1 MTPHPHPHPHSHPH
15 SHPLAAAPVAP
26 RDRRRRHLPQG
37 PGQYLVW
44 AAVAVLTLAPLAPLV
59 VTSLR
64 SKPYYLPGG
73 VFSVDAY
80 GKLFADPAFRQAALN
95 TALFALTATA
105 LAVLLG
111 ATFAVLV
118 TRTNLPGRRWLG
130 PALSAPLLIPPLG
143 LIVGWESLYGPAG
156 YLTQL
161 WSKTLHLPAWNL
173 TSLPGMSVLGAV
185 VTLPIAYLTCKA
197 VLEGA
202 DGTLED
208 AVRASGGGTPRV
220 LRTVTVPMLRT
231 ALLDSGMLIFTLCLE
246 VLGIPLFLGR
256 PAHISF
262 IASYLYDTWSNS
274 AVPDPP
280 IVSAGAIL
288 LLVVA
293 SAILIT
299 RGRLLRHAARYTAGT
314 RAAPPARPLDL
325 GRWRLP
331 AAAGMA
337 GFVALTCVIPLLGL
351 ALMSSVTDLT
361 TLVAPW
367 HLWTGANWHQI
378 WTDPTLHRAI
388 TDSLL
393 VAVVGSVA
401 TVALV
406 ALATVVAHRS
416 RFRLRRTLP
425 ALLVYPRATP
435 GIVFGVGFFWLFL
448 IVDWPGAL
456 LRNSLWGELLALCV
470 RNMTLAYIVLS
481 PALARI
487 SPELARAAAGSGA
500 SWWTTTRRITLPL
513 LRPALLSALVLMFV
527 TLVSDYDPVVFLT
540 KPGTELLGT
549 TMLQTWSKGL
559 PGPVAAL
566 ALVQVLL
573 VAGALAIGLGWTLR
587 KTSAA
592 SRARKTGKTG
602 KTDKMNETSER
613 GRHA

>member
-1 MTPHPHPHPHSHPH
+1 MTPHT
-15 SHPLAAAPVAP
+15 LAAAPAAP
-26 RDRRRRHLPQG
+26 RNRRRHLPTG
-37 PGQYLVW
+37 PGQYLIW
-44 AAVAVLTLAPLAPLV
+44 AAVAVLTLAPLVPLV
-59 VTSLR
+59 ITSLR

-73 VFSVDAY
+73 VLSTDAY
-80 GKLFADPAFRQAALN
+80 RQLFADPAFRQAAWN
-95 TALFALTATA
+95 TVAFALTATA
-105 LAVLLG
+105 LALLLG
-111 ATFAVLV
+111 AAFAVLV
-118 TRTNLPGRRWLG
+118 TRTNLPGRRRLG
-130 PALSAPLLIPPLG
+130 PALLAPLLIPPLG

-161 WSKTLHLPAWNL
+161 WSQNLHLPAWNL

-197 VLEGA
+197 VLDGA

-208 AVRASGGGTPRV
+208 AVRACGGGTVRV

-246 VLGIPLFLGR
+246 ILGIPLFLGR
-256 PAHISF
+256 PANIQF
-262 IASYLYDTWSNS
+262 IASYLYDTWSS
-274 AVPDPP
+274 SSIPDPP

-288 LLVVA
+288 LLAVA
-293 SAILIT
+293 STLLVV
-299 RGRLLRHAARYTAGT
+299 RGRLLRHAARYTSGT
-314 RAAPPARPLDL
+314 RATPPAYPLDL
-325 GRWRLP
+325 GRWRIP
-331 AAAGMA
+331 AAVGMA

-351 ALMSSVTDLT
+351 ALMSSMTDLT

-367 HLWTGANWHQI
+367 HLWSAANWHEI
-378 WTDPTLHRAI
+378 WADPGLHRAI
-388 TDSLL
+388 TNSLI
-393 VAVVGSVA
+393 VAVIGSAA

-406 ALATVVAHRS
+406 SVATVIAHHS
-416 RFRLRRTLP
+416 GFRLRRTLP

-456 LRNSLWGELLALCV
+456 LRNSLWGELLALSV
-470 RNMTLAYIVLS
+470 RNMTLAYIVLA

-487 SPELARAAAGSGA
+487 SPELAKAAAASGA

-549 TMLQTWSKGL
+549 SMLQTWAKGL
-559 PGPVAAL
+559 PGPVAAM
-566 ALVQVLL
+566 ALVQVVL
-573 VAGALAIGLGWTLR
+573 VAAALSLSLGWTLR
-587 KTSAA
+587 K
-592 SRARKTGKTG
+592 K
-602 KTDKMNETSER
+602 

>member
-1 MTPHPHPHPHSHPH
+1 MSTMTRNTPTATPPAAARF
-15 SHPLAAAPVAP
+15 AAAPTAP
-26 RDRRRRHLPQG
+26 RRRPA
-37 PGQYLVW
+37 PGQYAVW
-44 AAVAVLTLAPLAPLV
+44 AVIAVLTLAPLVPLV
-59 VTSLR
+59 FTSFL

-73 VFSVDAY
+73 VFSIDAY
-80 GKLFADPAFRQAALN
+80 RQLFADVAFRRAAWN
-95 TALFALTATA
+95 TVLFAVTATA

-111 ATFAVLV
+111 AAFAVLI
-118 TRTNLPGRRWLG
+118 TRTNMPGRRPLG
-130 PALSAPLLIPPLG
+130 HALLAPLLIPPLG

-161 WSKTLHLPAWNL
+161 WSKNLHLPAWNL

-197 VLEGA
+197 VLDSA

-208 AVRASGGGTPRV
+208 AVRASGGGTLRV
-220 LRTVTVPMLRT
+220 LTTVTVPMLRT
-231 ALLDSGMLIFTLCLE
+231 ALLDSGLLIFTLCLE

-256 PAHISF
+256 PANIQF
-262 IASYLYDTWSNS
+262 IASYLYDTWSS
-274 AVPDPP
+274 SSLPDPP
-280 IVSAGAIL
+280 VVSAGAIL

-293 SAILIT
+293 SVLLVV
-299 RGRLLRHAARYTAGT
+299 RGRLLRHSARYTAGT
-314 RAAPPARPLDL
+314 RATPPARPLDL
-325 GRWRLP
+325 GPWRIP
-331 AAAGMA
+331 AAVGMA
-337 GFVALTCVIPLLGL
+337 GFVGLTCVIPLLGL
-351 ALMSSVTDLT
+351 VLMSSVTDLT

-367 HLWTGANWHQI
+367 HLWTAANWDQI
-378 WTDPTLHRAI
+378 WTDPTLHRSI
-388 TDSLL
+388 TNSLT
-393 VAVVGSVA
+393 VAAVGSAA

-406 ALATVVAHRS
+406 ALATVIAHHS
-416 RFRLRRTLP
+416 GFRLRRTLP

-456 LRNSLWGELLALCV
+456 LRNSLWGELLALSV
-470 RNMTLAYIVLS
+470 RNMTLAYIILA

-487 SPELARAAAGSGA
+487 SPELAKAAATSGA

-559 PGPVAAL
+559 PGPVAAM
-566 ALVQVLL
+566 ALVQGLL
-573 VAGALAIGLGWTLR
+573 VAVALAAGLGWTLR
-587 KTSAA
+587 K
-592 SRARKTGKTG
+592 K
-602 KTDKMNETSER
+602 
-613 GRHA
+613 GRDA

>member
-1 MTPHPHPHPHSHPH
+1 MAL
-15 SHPLAAAPVAP
+15 HPLAAAPAAR
-26 RDRRRRHLPQG
+26 RDRRRRHLPAG
-37 PGQYLVW
+37 PGQYLIW
-44 AAVAVLTLAPLAPLV
+44 ATVAVLTLAPLVPLV
-59 VTSLR
+59 ITSLR

-73 VFSVDAY
+73 VFSTDAY
-80 GKLFADPAFRQAALN
+80 RQLFTDPAFHQAAWN
-95 TALFALTATA
+95 TVVFALTATA
-105 LAVLLG
+105 LALLLG
-111 ATFAVLV
+111 AAFAVLV
-118 TRTNLPGRRWLG
+118 TRTNLPGRRRLG
-130 PALSAPLLIPPLG
+130 PALLAPLLVPPLG

-161 WSKTLHLPAWNL
+161 WSKNLHLPAWNL

-197 VLEGA
+197 VLDGA

-208 AVRASGGGTPRV
+208 AVRACGGGTVRV

-256 PAHISF
+256 PANIQF
-262 IASYLYDTWSNS
+262 IASYLYDTWSS
-274 AVPDPP
+274 SSIPDPP
-280 IVSAGAIL
+280 VVSGGAIL
-288 LLVVA
+288 LLAVA
-293 SAILIT
+293 SALLT
-299 RGRLLRHAARYTAGT
+299 VRGRLLRHAARYSSGT

-325 GRWRLP
+325 GRWRIP
-331 AAAGMA
+331 AAVGMA
-337 GFVALTCVIPLLGL
+337 GFVAFTCVIPLLGL

-367 HLWTGANWHQI
+367 HLWSAANWHEI
-378 WTDPTLHRAI
+378 WGDPALHRAV
-388 TDSLL
+388 TNSLI
-393 VAVVGSVA
+393 VAVIGSAA
-401 TVALV
+401 TVAVV
-406 ALATVVAHRS
+406 ALATVIAHHS
-416 RFRLRRTLP
+416 GFRLRRTLP

-456 LRNSLWGELLALCV
+456 LRNSLWGELLALSV
-470 RNMTLAYIVLS
+470 RNMTLAYIVLA

-487 SPELARAAAGSGA
+487 SPELAKAAAASGA
-500 SWWTTTRRITLPL
+500 GWWSATRRITLPL

-549 TMLQTWSKGL
+549 SMLQTWAKGL
-559 PGPVAAL
+559 PGPVAAM
-566 ALVQVLL
+566 ALVQVVL
-573 VAGALAIGLGWTLR
+573 VAAALSLGLGWTLR
-587 KTSAA
+587 K
-592 SRARKTGKTG
+592 K
-602 KTDKMNETSER
+602 

>member
-1 MTPHPHPHPHSHPH
+1 MTPHT
-15 SHPLAAAPVAP
+15 LAAAPVAP
-26 RDRRRRHLPQG
+26 RDRRRRHLPAG

-44 AAVAVLTLAPLAPLV
+44 AAVAVLTLAPLVPLV
-59 VTSLR
+59 VTSLL

-80 GKLFADPAFRQAALN
+80 RQLFADPAFRQAALN
-95 TALFALTATA
+95 TGVFALTATA
-105 LAVLLG
+105 LALLLG

-118 TRTNLPGRRWLG
+118 TRTDLPGKRWLG
-130 PALSAPLLIPPLG
+130 PALLAPLLIPPLG

-161 WSKTLHLPAWNL
+161 WHKNLHLPAWNL

-197 VLEGA
+197 VLESA

-208 AVRASGGGTPRV
+208 AVRASGGGTLRV
-220 LRTVTVPMLRT
+220 LRTVTIPMLRT
-231 ALLDSGMLIFTLCLE
+231 ALLDSGMLILTLCLE

-256 PAHISF
+256 PANISF

-274 AVPDPP
+274 TLPDPP

-288 LLVVA
+288 LLLVA
-293 SAILIT
+293 STLLVI
-299 RGRLLRHAARYTAGT
+299 RGRLLRHANRYTAGT
-314 RAAPPARPLDL
+314 RATPPARLLAL
-325 GRWRLP
+325 GHWRRP

-337 GFVALTCVIPLLGL
+337 GFVAVTCVIPLLGL

-367 HLWTGANWHQI
+367 HLWTASNWQQV
-378 WTDPTLHRAI
+378 WDDPTLHRAI
-388 TDSLL
+388 TNSLI

-401 TVALV
+401 TVTLV
-406 ALATVVAHRS
+406 TIATVIAGRS
-416 RFRLRRTLP
+416 TFRLRRTLP

-448 IVDWPGAL
+448 IVNPPGAM

-470 RNMTLAYIVLS
+470 RNMTLSYIIIA

-487 SPELARAAAGSGA
+487 SPELAKAAASSGA
-500 SWWTTTRRITLPL
+500 GWWTTLRRVTVPL
-513 LRPALLSALVLMFV
+513 LRPAILSAVVLMFV
-527 TLVSDYDPVVFLT
+527 TLVSDYDPVVFLS

-566 ALVQVLL
+566 ALIQILL
-573 VAGALAIGLGWTLR
+573 VAAALAVGLGWTLR
-587 KTSAA
+587 KKA
-592 SRARKTGKTG
+592 
-602 KTDKMNETSER
+602 
-613 GRHA
+613 RHA

>member
-1 MTPHPHPHPHSHPH
+1 MTSFAP
-15 SHPLAAAPVAP
+15 AAAPAAP
-26 RDRRRRHLPQG
+26 RDRRRRLPTG

-44 AAVAVLTLAPLAPLV
+44 AAVAVLTLAPLVPLV
-59 VTSLR
+59 ITSLR

-80 GKLFADPAFRQAALN
+80 RQLFADPAFRQAALN
-95 TALFALTATA
+95 TAVFALTATA
-105 LAVLLG
+105 LALLLG
-111 ATFAVLV
+111 AAFAVLV
-118 TRTNLPGRRWLG
+118 ARTDLPGRRWLG
-130 PALSAPLLIPPLG
+130 PALLAPLLIPPLG

-161 WSKTLHLPAWNL
+161 WSKNLHLPAWNL

-197 VLEGA
+197 VLDSG
-202 DGTLED
+202 DGSLED
-208 AVRASGGGTPRV
+208 AVRASGGGTVRV

-256 PAHISF
+256 PAHIGF
-262 IASYLYDTWSNS
+262 IASYLYDTWNNS

-288 LLVVA
+288 LLLVA
-293 SAILIT
+293 STLLVL
-299 RGRLLRHAARYTAGT
+299 RGRLLRHSARYAAGT
-314 RAAPPARPLDL
+314 RATAPARPLEL
-325 GRWRLP
+325 GRWRRP
-331 AAAGMA
+331 AATAMT
-337 GFVALTCVIPLLGL
+337 GFVALTSVVPLLGL

-367 HLWTGANWHQI
+367 RLWTAANWQQL
-378 WTDPTLHRAI
+378 WDDPTLHRAI

-393 VAVVGSVA
+393 VGVIGSAA

-406 ALATVVAHRS
+406 ALATVIAHHS
-416 RFRLRRTLP
+416 GFRLRRTLP

-448 IVDWPGAL
+448 IVDWPGAM
-456 LRNSLWGELLALCV
+456 LRTSLWGELLALCV
-470 RNMTLAYIVLS
+470 RNMTLAYIVLA

-487 SPELARAAAGSGA
+487 SPELSKAAAASGA
-500 SWWTTTRRITLPL
+500 NWWTATRRITLPL
-513 LRPALLSALVLMFV
+513 LRPALLGALVLMFV

-559 PGPVAAL
+559 PGPVAAM

-573 VAGALAIGLGWTLR
+573 VALALAAGLGWTLR
-587 KTSAA
+587 
-592 SRARKTGKTG
+592 RKA
-602 KTDKMNETSER
+602 
-613 GRHA
+613 RHA